1 MNKNGSGFTVCP
13 RRNRRGS
20 TNAFGGL
27 LLFLLLMQASAWAQ
41 EIRGAAGWVIR
52 RAGGRNRGRWALF
65 RHFLFR
71 SAANSRAGCPDC
83 ARGWARRNRRLGTWR
98 RLARERSRDR
108 RRTVLAIV
116 ARRFFAQQVPD
127 PRDSPWMLAGVA
139 ALMLVLTVLACLVP
153 VRRALAVDPLTV
165 LRGE

>member
-65 RHFLFR
+65 RLSYSVAR
-71 SAANSRAGCPDC
+71 QTRELGVRIALGAGRAEIAGSVLGRGLRVSAVGI
-83 ARGWARRNRRLGTWR
+83 GVG
-98 RLARERSRDR
+98 
-108 RRTVLAIV
+108 TVLAIV